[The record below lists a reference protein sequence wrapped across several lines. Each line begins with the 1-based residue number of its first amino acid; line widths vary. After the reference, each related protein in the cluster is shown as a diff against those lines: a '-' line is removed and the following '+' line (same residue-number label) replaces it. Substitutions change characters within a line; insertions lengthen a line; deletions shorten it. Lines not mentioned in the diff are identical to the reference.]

1 MSDQKWWKNINP
13 PAYHSEGGYLDQA
26 FSEMALSYGTLDNEN
41 LTLFARSVEGPLKDE
56 FKKTFLATF
65 SDRIVE
71 KGGRMLYETVWGKQ
85 ADSYSRVYLVKGGIC
100 NFRFEDATFDVR
112 FSSYDKEFVE
122 EFCAYLK
129 PFIGPKVSQGKAYVI
144 VSGAEGPSLTSIG
157 VASVKFEEGNYTKD
171 VGEGFRHV
179 ITDLKTVS
187 PSGRVAILDGEPGT
201 GKTFLIRSLLK
212 EVPDAIFIMVAAG
225 AIEMLTSP
233 NLVPLLIRTKRES
246 TVPIVFVIEDA
257 DACLVPRQA
266 DNVNAISTLL
276 NFSDGIL
283 GSLLDIRII
292 ATTNAKIDEID
303 KAILRPGRLSR
314 RIDVSRLSTEHAVE
328 VFTRLTGNP
337 PAAGTLTNKR
347 GHTLAEI
354 YSLARDNGYEPPA
367 AGVKIGFMSGEFPDY
382 D

>member
-1 MSDQKWWKNINP
+1 MQDNKWWNNINA

-26 FSEMALSYGTLDNEN
+26 FSEMALSYGTLKDEN
-41 LTLFARSVEGPLKDE
+41 LTLYSRSCEGPLKEE
-56 FKKTFLATF
+56 FIKTFLASF
-65 SDRIVE
+65 EAKMAE
-71 KGGRMLYETVWGKQ
+71 KGGRLLYDTVWGRKVEGN
-85 ADSYSRVYLVKGGIC
+85 SRVYLIKDGIC
-100 NFRFEDATFDVR
+100 NFRFEDNAFDVR
-112 FSSYDKEFVE
+112 FSSYDKDWIE
-122 EFCAYLK
+122 EFCAWLK
-129 PFIGPKVSQGKAYVI
+129 PLVGAKVSHGKAYVI
-144 VSGAEGPSLTSIG
+144 VSGVEGPSLTSIG
-157 VASVKFEEGNYTKD
+157 VASVNFEPGNYTKD
-171 VGEGFRHV
+171 VTDGFRHV
-179 ITDLKTVS
+179 ITDLKTVT

-257 DACLVPRQA
+257 DACLVPRAA

-292 ATTNAKIDEID
+292 ATTNAKITEID

-314 RIDVSRLSTEHAVE
+314 RIDVSRLNPSHAVE
-328 VFTRLTGNP
+328 VFKRLTGKDP
-337 PAAGTLTNKR
+337 EAGQLDAKR
-347 GHTLAEI
+347 GNTLAEI
-354 YSLARDNGYEPPA
+354 YSMARDNGYVPPA
-367 AGVKIGFMSGEFPDY
+367 ANNKIGFHNDFPDF